1 MAKASMKKMLEAGVH
16 FGHRARFWHPKM
28 EPFIYGTRNG
38 VHIINLE
45 KTLPQFNDVLNFAS
59 KTAAQEVRFFLL
71 APKELPATLLR
82 KRQYVVACPM
92 LITAG
97 WVA

>member
-45 KTLPQFNDVLNFAS
+45 KT
-59 KTAAQEVRFFLL
+59 
-71 APKELPATLLR
+71 
-82 KRQYVVACPM
+82 
-92 LITAG
+92 
-97 WVA
+97 

>member
-16 FGHRARFWHPKM
+16 FGHRSRFWHPKM

-45 KTLPQFNDVLNFAS
+45 KTLPQFNDVLNFAAKLLRKADQS
-59 KTAAQEVRFFLL
+59 FLL
-71 APKELPATLLR
+71 ALKEQLAILLK
-82 KRQYVVACPM
+82 KRQFVVAC
-92 LITAG
+92 LT
-97 WVA
+97 